1 MDGRLPIVNASISLD
16 ELSKILTRESVQC
29 DLLAQNIVQERE
41 AIKCLELQEFVSINQ
56 SRISILECLRSL
68 KEELDV
74 ALDRLAIAYDPPQV
88 GRTLT
93 EILRR
98 THSPQAEVILQQYE
112 RLADKV
118 RAVKHNIA
126 VNQLLIQNVQSFLI
140 RAMEAH
146 RQPPPG
152 EDLYTMSGVR
162 SNSGIQAA
170 LIRREG

>member
-1 MDGRLPIVNASISLD
+1 MNASISLD
-16 ELSKILTRESVQC
+16 ELSNILTRESAQC

-41 AIKCLELQEFVSINQ
+41 AIKGFELQKLVSINH
-56 SRISILECLRSL
+56 SRIAILECLRIL

-74 ALDRLAIAYDPPQV
+74 VLHRLAGAYHGPET

-93 EILRR
+93 ELLHR
-98 THSPQAEVILQQYE
+98 THSPQAEGILQQYE

-118 RAVKHNIA
+118 RAVKHDIT
-126 VNQLLIQNVQSFLI
+126 VNQLLIKNVQSFLL

-152 EDLYTMSGVR
+152 EDLYTVSGSR
-162 SNSGIQAA
+162 STSGMPAA

>member
-1 MDGRLPIVNASISLD
+1 MGRLPIVNASISLD
-16 ELSKILTRESVQC
+16 ELADILARESGQC
-29 DLLAQNIVQERE
+29 ELLAQNIVQERE
-41 AIKCLELQEFVSINQ
+41 AIKLLALQEFVSINQ

-74 ALDRLAIAYDPPQV
+74 VLDRLAVTYHGPED

-98 THSPQAEVILQQYE
+98 TQSPQAGVILQQYE

-118 RAVKHNIA
+118 RAVKHDIA
-126 VNQLLIQNVQSFLI
+126 VNQLLIKNVQSFLI

-146 RQPPPG
+146 RQPPAG
-152 EDLYTMSGVR
+152 EDLYTVSGSR
-162 SNSGIQAA
+162 SNSGIPAA